1 MKILNQLSIA
11 LLFMTTFSQVYAVD
25 SVKTFSTN
33 DLSKIKVATTKGRL
47 IITTTADSSIK
58 TSLEKIKFEEKCQDI
73 RVKDGSTLEITI
85 GQPNNFFGSGK
96 CEAVVKVEVPAG
108 LNLEYELSAGT
119 AEITVEKVTGHFG
132 IKTSSGNV
140 LLSGDVLKNFSVTTA
155 SGNVSGVFKKCEGRA
170 DLDFLSAGG
179 DVDLELPA
187 TCKIRVSH
195 KSATGELYNEIGET
209 TDYQVMIKSKSASG
223 NLSITKNKKI

>member
-1 MKILNQLSIA
+1 MKTLGQFSFA
-11 LLFMTTFSQVYAVD
+11 LLLTAIFSQVAVAD

-33 DLSKIKVATTKGRL
+33 DLSKIKVAMTKGRL
-47 IITTTADSSIK
+47 LITQTADGPIK
-58 TSLEKIKFEEKCQDI
+58 TTLTKVKFDEKCQDV
-73 RVKDGSTLEITI
+73 RVMNGSTLEMTI
-85 GQPNNFFGSGK
+85 GQPNNFFSSAK
-96 CEAVVKVEVPAG
+96 CEADVKVEVPAG
-108 LNLEYELSAGT
+108 LNLEFELSAGT